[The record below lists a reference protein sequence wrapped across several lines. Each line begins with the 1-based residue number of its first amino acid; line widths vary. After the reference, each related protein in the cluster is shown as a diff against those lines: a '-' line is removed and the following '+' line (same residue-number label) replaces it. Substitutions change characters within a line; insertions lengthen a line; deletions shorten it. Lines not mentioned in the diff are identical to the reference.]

1 MTYENYLKYKI
12 VLTLLH
18 EEKTVQ
24 ELVKETKFKSTTIYK
39 MIRQLLAGNAI
50 KVTRYESGRRGWKT
64 DNRTRVFI
72 VNE

>member
-1 MTYENYLKYKI
+1 MTYENYLKYKL

-18 EEKTVQ
+18 DEKTVHQ
-24 ELVKETKFKSTTIYK
+24 LVKETKFKQTTVYK
-39 MIRQLLAGNAI
+39 MIRQLLARNEI
-50 KVTRYESGRRGWKT
+50 QVIRYETGRRGWKT